1 MKLRHILVI
10 SLSLLFNTFSQD
22 SGSSIDS
29 LKKMFNSFE
38 YMKVIS
44 YSGKLLLR
52 KDLETRDK
60 TEILKMKAISHYSL
74 WDEQA
79 AELSFIE
86 LLKLNRDYE
95 LDSRETSPK
104 IVAFFNNIKDV
115 YLFELYQEIAGSD
128 SLKQLLNEVPPKS
141 PVIIREQNFDY
152 LKSMILPGWGQ
163 ISSGETT
170 KGWIFTVLSSAA
182 MISSAYFIIDSDNK
196 ENKYLSEINRDLIES
211 RYNEYN
217 SSFRL
222 RNISLALYAA
232 LWVYS
237 QLDFYLFPK
246 EGRTQEKLSLFPIN
260 IFEDKYYGANISYT
274 FNF

>member
-1 MKLRHILVI
+1 MKLNYILVI
-10 SLSLLFNTFSQD
+10 SLLLIINSFSQD
-22 SGSSIDS
+22 SASSIDS
-29 LKKMFNSFE
+29 LNRMFNSFE

-44 YSGKLLLR
+44 FSGKLLLK
-52 KDLETRDK
+52 KDLEEKEK

-104 IVAFFNNIKDV
+104 IVTFFNNIKDI
-115 YLFELYQEIAGSD
+115 YLFELYKEIARSD
-128 SLKQLLNEVPPKS
+128 SLKGLQKEEPPKS
-141 PVIIREQNFDY
+141 VVIIREQNYDY

-170 KGWIFTVLSSAA
+170 KGWIFSALSTSAL
-182 MISSAYFIIDSDNK
+182 ISSVYFITLTNK
-196 ENKYLSEINRDLIES
+196 KEKEYLSEINRDLIES
-211 RYNEYN
+211 RYKEYN
-217 SSFRL
+217 SSYKM
-222 RNISLALYAA
+222 RNISLVVYAA
-232 LWVYS
+232 LWVYL

-246 EGRTQEKLSLFPIN
+246 EGETQERLSAFPVN
-260 IFEDKYYGANISYT
+260 IFVDKNYGTNISYS

>member
-10 SLSLLFNTFSQD
+10 SLSLIVNSFSQD
-22 SGSSIDS
+22 SASSIDS

-44 YSGKLLLR
+44 YSGKLLLT
-52 KDLETRDK
+52 KDLDEKEK

-104 IVAFFNNIKDV
+104 IVTFFNNIKDL
-115 YLFELYQEIAGSD
+115 YLFELYKEIARSD
-128 SLKQLLNEVPPKS
+128 SLKGLQKEEPPKS
-141 PVIIREQNFDY
+141 VVIIHDRNFDY

-170 KGWIFTVLSSAA
+170 KGWIFSALSSAA
-182 MISSAYFIIDSDNK
+182 LISSVYFIIDSNNK
-196 ENKYLSEINRDLIES
+196 ENNYLGEINRDLIES
-211 RYNEYN
+211 RYSEYN
-217 SSFRL
+217 SSYKL

-246 EGRTQEKLSLFPIN
+246 EGVTQEQFSSFPVN
-260 IFEDKYYGANISYT
+260 IFMDKNYGARISYT
-274 FNF
+274 LDF